1 MGAFAGT
8 SIKLTIPIPNNPA
21 LKGVQLVFQTAS
33 FDSTNLA
40 GTLELSNGL
49 HWGGRT
55 VASTQ

>member
-49 HWGGRT
+49 HWAVGR
-55 VASTQ
+55 